1 MRITFLGGAEEVGAS
16 SVLLEIA
23 GRRLL
28 VDAGIRPSPRARYGL
43 SGDQLPDLSAVD
55 RVGGLDAIL
64 VTHAHMDHTGALEL
78 VTGRYPACPI
88 FATPATVS
96 ISRVLHRDARRIMQ
110 SRLEEEG
117 DLPLYDDVAAERLM
131 AAFVPVPPRTPVQLG
146 GGIQATFWPAGH
158 VPGAAMVSIESD
170 EGSVLV
176 SGDVAVSPQR
186 TVDGLKPPPLR
197 PDVLILESTYGGRL
211 HANRSAEERRLVD
224 TIAAVIAGGGKV
236 LIPAFA
242 LGRAQEVLL
251 TLAEFRRQG
260 LLPNVAVWADGL
272 VRAICAAFGQFP
284 EALSKALQES
294 GAHFF
299 DEGIRPVQSQDQR
312 NALIWQTEPA
322 VIVSSS
328 GMLSGGPALLY
339 AKALAGRP
347 EHAILLTGY
356 QDEESPGRRLQEIA
370 TQGRGTLRLGRD
382 KVDAQCRLG
391 TYALSAHADEG
402 QLLSLAEV
410 LDPRE
415 IFLVHGEESARASL
429 AAALRQR
436 GRLVRLPYNG
446 QSFSVQVT
454 TFLPARRRARGLGLG
469 RPLDLRSL
477 WLAVGDPGG
486 GTFSASDLALAW
498 YGDESGAEEL
508 AAALSADDLYF
519 VAHPNWPGLYQARTR
534 EQVELSLARRKALDA
549 LPDLLGQMVV
559 LRDALGTARLAAVAA
574 VGSDYFLV
582 ADDEERHAPE
592 EILEM
597 LGPAEGIDPQKAELI
612 AAAVSARE
620 VLPDERPRRAE
631 EILPRLSLSA
641 EAATARAGLALALW
655 RAGAHN
661 TPEGYTLPME
671 ARTAG
676 LMEPNQALALARAQ
690 FPAEAGLRKCGYQ
703 RAGGV
708 LNLTF
713 DFPDRAVERY
723 SETLARI
730 QALTGWRVEVN
741 PEVNQQAL
749 IETAKRL
756 LPPGWEMA
764 KVPAVYRERKAV
776 AITVHGGQGKVGPLA
791 EAFFQATG
799 YELLVTMVEP
809 PAGPV
814 VPPEGEG
821 ERWEINAAYAEIRRA
836 LAGSTLY
843 RTSLKGERIVLSF
856 ISPQVGERYHSV
868 IAELQDRIGWPL
880 QINPNP
886 NQGAILSEARTLIQE
901 AGGRIVKGPS
911 IFIERGQVVV
921 ALAAPLDATAQ
932 ARIQEV
938 FQARTGYL
946 LLVNGAGPASGPNNG
961 P

>member
-28 VDAGIRPSPRARYGL
+28 IDAGIRPSPKARYGL

-55 RVGGLDAIL
+55 RVGGLDALL

-88 FATPATVS
+88 FATPATVA

-158 VPGAAMVSIESD
+158 VPGAAMVAIESD
-170 EGSVLV
+170 EGSILV
-176 SGDVAVSPQR
+176 SGDVAVSSQR
-186 TVDGLKPPPLR
+186 TVDGLKPPPIR

-211 HANRSAEERRLVD
+211 HANRAAEERRLVD
-224 TIAAVIAGGGKV
+224 TIAAVLAGGGKV

-251 TLAEFRRQG
+251 TLAEFRRRG
-260 LLPNVAVWADGL
+260 ALPNVAVWADGL

-284 EALSKALQES
+284 EALSKPLQES
-294 GAHFF
+294 GARFF
-299 DEGIRPVQSQDQR
+299 DEGIRPVQSQEQR
-312 NALIWQTEPA
+312 NALVWQPEPV

-339 AKALAGRP
+339 AQALAGRP

-370 TQGRGTLRLGRD
+370 TQGRGSLRLGRD
-382 KVDAQCRLG
+382 KVDVRCRIG

-415 IFLVHGEESARASL
+415 IFLVHGEEGARESL

-446 QSFSVQVT
+446 QPFSVQVAPS
-454 TFLPARRRARGLGLG
+454 LPVRKRARGLGLG

-498 YGDESGAEEL
+498 YGDESGAAEL
-508 AAALSADDLYF
+508 VAALAADDLYF

-534 EQVELSLARRKALDA
+534 EQLELSLARRKALEA
-549 LPDLLGQMVV
+549 LPDLRGQMVV
-559 LRDALGTARLAAVAA
+559 LRDTLGTVRLACVAA
-574 VGSDYFLV
+574 VGSDSFRV
-582 ADDEERHAPE
+582 ADDEDPHAPE
-592 EILEM
+592 EILET
-597 LGPAEGIDPQKAELI
+597 LGPAAGIDPQEAELV
-612 AAAVSARE
+612 AAAVSARA

-631 EILPRLSLSA
+631 EILPRLNLPDG
-641 EAATARAGLALALW
+641 AATARAGLALALW
-655 RAGAHN
+655 RAGALR

-671 ARTAG
+671 ARAAG
-676 LMEPNQALALARAQ
+676 LMEPNQALSLARAQ
-690 FPAEAGLRKCGYQ
+690 FPPEAGLRKCGYQ
-703 RAGGV
+703 RASGV
-708 LNLTF
+708 ITLTF

-723 SETLARI
+723 GAALARI
-730 QALTGWRVEVN
+730 EALTGWHVEVN

-749 IETAKRL
+749 VETAKRL
-756 LPPGWEMA
+756 LPAGWEMA
-764 KVPAVYRERKAV
+764 KAPAVYRERKAV
-776 AITVHGGQGKVGPLA
+776 AVAVYGGKGELDPPA

-799 YELLVTMVEP
+799 YELLATIVEP
-809 PAGPV
+809 PSGPPPAGETPS
-814 VPPEGEG
+814 G
-821 ERWEINAAYAEIRRA
+821 RWEINAAYAEIRRA

-856 ISPQVGERYHSV
+856 ISPQVGERYRSA
-868 IAELQDRIGWPL
+868 IEELQRRIGWPL
-880 QINPNP
+880 EINRHP
-886 NQGAILSEARTLIQE
+886 NQGAILSEARALIQE
-901 AGGRIVKGPS
+901 AGGHIVKGPS
-911 IFIERGQVVV
+911 ILIERGQVVIV
-921 ALAAPLDATAQ
+921 LAETPAAGSAAEMQ
-932 ARIQEV
+932 AAFLE
-938 FQARTGYL
+938 RTGYE
-946 LLVNGAGPASGPNNG
+946 LVLNGPGAGNAC
-961 P
+961 